1 MQKIKNLAYL
11 LVFSLLL
18 FSCGEYQKVLNK
30 GSIEDQYKMAVKMYE
45 SKKYGKALRL
55 FEKVTPA
62 YRGKPQ
68 MERVQFMVAQS
79 NFNEKNYSLAGYYF
93 DRFTKNY
100 SKSSKREEAAFLSAY
115 SFKLASPIFS
125 KDPTDTNKAL
135 DAFQAFINTYP
146 NSLKIEEA
154 NKHYKEI
161 RYKLQQKYFEI
172 AKTYYRTA
180 GYDMRNYKAAIQAF
194 DNLLSD
200 YLGSE
205 FKEEALYYRLK
216 SAHDFVLKS
225 TDRRKKDRIKDAIEA
240 YEKLKRNYPTSKFME
255 ESNGM
260 LATLVKEQKRVDS
273 IIAKIEKEE
282 KDLKEKEEVNSKE
295 K

>member
-1 MQKIKNLAYL
+1 MQKIKNLACL

-45 SKKYGKALRL
+45 SKKYSKALRL
-55 FEKVTPA
+55 FEKVKPA

-68 MERVQFMVAQS
+68 MERLQFMISQS
-79 NFNEKNYSLAGYYF
+79 DFNEKNYSNAGYYF

-100 SKSSKREEAAFLSAY
+100 PKSSKKEEAAFMSAY
-115 SFKLASPIFS
+115 SYKLASPVFS

-135 DAFQAFINTYP
+135 EAFQSFINTYP
-146 NSLKIEEA
+146 NSSKIDEA
-154 NKHYKEI
+154 NQHYKEI
-161 RYKLQQKYFEI
+161 RYKLQRKYFEI
-172 AKTYYRTA
+172 AKTYYTTA
-180 GYDMRNYKAAIQAF
+180 DYDMRNYKAAIRAF

-216 SAHDFVLKS
+216 AAHDFVLKS
-225 TDRRKKDRIKDAIEA
+225 TDRRKIDRIKDAIEA
-240 YEKLKRNYPTSKFME
+240 YEKLKRNYPESKFME
-255 ESNGM
+255 ESNEM
-260 LATLVKEQKRVDS
+260 FATLLTEHKRVNS
-273 IIAKIEKEE
+273 IFAKIEK
-282 KDLKEKEEVNSKE
+282 LAKEKEEENSKE
-295 K
+295 KL

>member
-1 MQKIKNLAYL
+1 MQKIKNLACL
-11 LVFSLLL
+11 LVLSLLL

-30 GSIEDQYKMAVKMYE
+30 GSIDEQYKMAVKMYE
-45 SKKYGKALRL
+45 TKKYSKALRL
-55 FEKVTPA
+55 FEKITPA

-79 NFNEKNYSLAGYYF
+79 NFNEKNYSIAGYYF

-115 SFKLASPIFS
+115 SYKLASPVFS

-135 DAFQAFINTYP
+135 EAFQTFINTYP
-146 NSLKIEEA
+146 TSTKIDEA
-154 NKHYKEI
+154 NKHYQEI
-161 RYKLQQKYFEI
+161 RYKLQKKYFEI
-172 AKTYYRTA
+172 AKTYYTTA
-180 GYDMRNYKAAIQAF
+180 GYDLRNYKAAIQAF

-216 SAHDFVLKS
+216 CAHDFVLKS
-225 TDRRKKDRIKDAIEA
+225 TDRRKSERIKDAIEA
-240 YEKLKRNYPTSKFME
+240 YEKLKRNFPESKYME
-255 ESNGM
+255 DSNEM
-260 LATLVKEQKRVDS
+260 LATLQKEEVRLNA
-273 IIAKIEKEE
+273 IIAKFKESEKA
-282 KDLKEKEEVNSKE
+282 NSKE

>member
-1 MQKIKNLAYL
+1 MQKIKNLACL
-11 LVFSLLL
+11 LVLSLLL

-30 GSIEDQYKMAVKMYE
+30 GTVEEQYKMAVKMYE
-45 SKKYGKALRL
+45 TKNYAKALRL

-68 MERVQFMVAQS
+68 MERIQFMVAQS

-93 DRFTKNY
+93 DRFTNNY
-100 SKSSKREEAAFLSAY
+100 PKSSKREEAAFLSAY
-115 SFKLASPIFS
+115 SYKLSSPVFS

-135 DAFQAFINTYP
+135 ESFQSFITTYP
-146 NSLKIEEA
+146 DSEKIDEA
-154 NKHYKEI
+154 NKHYKDL
-161 RYKLQQKYFEI
+161 RYKLQRKYFEI
-172 AKTYYRTA
+172 AKTYYTTSD
-180 GYDMRNYKAAIQAF
+180 YDLRNYKAAIQAF

-216 SAHDFVLKS
+216 CAHDFVLKS
-225 TDRRKKDRIKDAIEA
+225 TDRRKEERIKDAIEA
-240 YEKLKRNYPTSKFME
+240 YDKLKRNFPESKYME
-255 ESNGM
+255 DSNEM
-260 LATLVKEQKRVDS
+260 LATLQ
-273 IIAKIEKEE
+273 KEE
-282 KDLKEKEEVNSKE
+282 KRIDGIIARFKELEKENSKE